1 MSTAPTTTG
10 TTTPPPD
17 GAAGGVQTVSLYER
31 WKRIHPLWVS
41 GGWQTWR
48 RVVLAVLVVVFY
60 VNPWL
65 RWNGYPGVRFD
76 LVHRQFTVF
85 WTTFVP
91 EEFVLLAWV
100 MLIAALVLFTVTVAA
115 GRVFCGWACPQTVWT
130 FVYFSIERFIE
141 GDRTARMR
149 LERGGWTLER
159 LAKKA
164 LKLSI
169 WAAIALSI
177 SITFIGY
184 FEDLHELL
192 PRIARFELT
201 KWEKIVILLPA
212 LGSFVGSAVLRE
224 QVCFHMCPYARF
236 QSVMFDHDTLVI
248 SYDEKRGEP
257 RAHRRKGTNYQ
268 AEGLGA
274 CVDCTKC
281 VQVCPTG
288 IDIRKGLQY
297 QCIACA
303 ACIDACSDVMA
314 SMGYGKSLIDYTS
327 ENRQAGKKVH
337 VLRPR
342 LIGYSSVILVL
353 LGLFSFALEHR
364 VPVHLTVIRDR
375 NRLYR
380 ERWDGEVENVYT
392 LRIQNRARERRDFRV
407 VVDSDLP
414 LAYDG
419 PQVVAVDGGSL
430 MSVPVRLK
438 LDGAHAANATT
449 SEVHFGL
456 RTGPDGAAEDHEGVA
471 IDEAS
476 RFYLPTRS
484 QP

>member
-1 MSTAPTTTG
+1 MSSPAHAPPAAATTG
-10 TTTPPPD
+10 
-17 GAAGGVQTVSLYER
+17 QTVSLYER

-48 RVVLAVLVVVFY
+48 RVVLAFLVVVFY
-60 VNPWL
+60 ANPWL
-65 RWNGYPGVRFD
+65 RWDGEPGVRFD
-76 LVHRQFTVF
+76 LTHRQFTLF

-91 EEFVLLAWV
+91 EEFVLLAWA

-115 GRVFCGWACPQTVWT
+115 GRLFCGWACPQTVWT

-141 GDRTARMR
+141 GDRTARLR
-149 LERGGWTLER
+149 LERGGWTPTR

-164 LKLSI
+164 LKLTI

-192 PRIARFELT
+192 PRILRFDLT
-201 KWEKIVILLPA
+201 KWEKVVILLPA

-236 QSVMFDHDTLVI
+236 QSVMFDHDTLII
-248 SYDEKRGEP
+248 SYDEARAEP
-257 RAHRRKGTNYQ
+257 RGHRRREADYK

-274 CVDCTKC
+274 CIDCHKC

-288 IDIRKGLQY
+288 IDIRQGLQY
-297 QCIACA
+297 QCIGCA
-303 ACIDACSDVMA
+303 ACIDACTDVMA
-314 SMGYGKSLIDYTS
+314 SMGYGKSLVHYTS
-327 ENRQAGKKVH
+327 ENRQAGKRVH

-342 LIGYSSVILVL
+342 LIGYASLILVM
-353 LGLFSFALEHR
+353 LGLFSFALDHR
-364 VPVHLTVIRDR
+364 TSVHLTVIRDR

-392 LRIQNRARERRDFRV
+392 LRIQNRAAESRDYRIV
-407 VVDSDLP
+407 VASALP
-414 LAYDG
+414 VAYVG
-419 PQVVAVDGGSL
+419 PEVVAVAAGAL
-430 MSVPVRLK
+430 ASVPVRLV
-438 LDGAHAANATT
+438 LDGEQAAKAAT
-449 SEVHFGL
+449 SEVQFGL
-456 RTGPDGAAEDHEGVA
+456 RSVAGQGVEGVDAEGVA

-484 QP
+484 TP

>member
-1 MSTAPTTTG
+1 MSSPAPATPAASTTG
-10 TTTPPPD
+10 P
-17 GAAGGVQTVSLYER
+17 VQTVSLYER

-41 GGWQTWR
+41 GGWQRWR
-48 RVVLAVLVVVFY
+48 RVVLAVLVLVFY

-65 RWNGYPGVRFD
+65 RWNGEPGVRFD
-76 LVHRQFTVF
+76 LTHRQFTLF

-91 EEFVLLAWV
+91 EEFVLLAWL

-130 FVYFSIERFIE
+130 FVYFTIERFIE

-164 LKLSI
+164 LKLTI
-169 WAAIALSI
+169 WATIALSI

-192 PRIARFELT
+192 PRILRFDLT
-201 KWEKIVILLPA
+201 KWEQVVILLPA

-236 QSVMFDHDTLVI
+236 QSVMFDHDTMII
-248 SYDEKRGEP
+248 SYDEARGEP
-257 RAHRRKGTNYQ
+257 RGHRRREADYKS
-268 AEGLGA
+268 EGLGA
-274 CVDCTKC
+274 CVDCHKC

-297 QCIACA
+297 QCIGCA
-303 ACIDACSDVMA
+303 ACIDACTDVMA
-314 SMGYGKSLIDYTS
+314 SMGYGKSLVNYTS
-327 ENRQAGKKVH
+327 QNRQAGKQVH
-337 VLRPR
+337 LLRPR
-342 LIGYSSVILVL
+342 LIGYSSLIVVM
-353 LGLFSFALEHR
+353 LGLFTFALDHR
-364 VPVHLTVIRDR
+364 TPVHLTVIRDR

-392 LRIQNRARERRDFRV
+392 LRIQNRAAESRNYRV
-407 VVDSDLP
+407 VVASELP
-414 LAYDG
+414 VAYVGPEIVEVAAGALA
-419 PQVVAVDGGSL
+419 A
-430 MSVPVRLK
+430 VPVRLV
-438 LDGAHAANATT
+438 LDGQHAANAVT

-456 RTGPDGAAEDHEGVA
+456 RSMAIDEVDADGIA

-484 QP
+484 TP

>member
-1 MSTAPTTTG
+1 MTATSPTTTA
-10 TTTPPPD
+10 TPSGPAAPPS
-17 GAAGGVQTVSLYER
+17 QKVSLYER

-76 LVHRQFTVF
+76 LTHRQFTVF

-100 MLIAALVLFTVTVAA
+100 MLIAALLLFTVTVAA

-130 FVYFSIERFIE
+130 FVYFTIERFIE

-159 LAKKA
+159 IAKKA
-164 LKLSI
+164 LKLTI

-177 SITFIGY
+177 SITFLGY
-184 FEDLHELL
+184 FEDLRELL
-192 PRIARFELT
+192 PRILRFDLT
-201 KWEKIVILLPA
+201 KWEKVVILLPA

-236 QSVMFDHDTLVI
+236 QSVMFDRDTLII
-248 SYDEKRGEP
+248 SYDEARGEP
-257 RAHRRKGTNYQ
+257 RGHRRRDADYQ

-274 CVDCTKC
+274 CIDCHKC

-297 QCIACA
+297 QCIGCA
-303 ACIDACSDVMA
+303 ACIDACTDVMA
-314 SMGYGKSLIDYTS
+314 SIGYGKTLIDYTS
-327 ENRQAGKKVH
+327 QNRQAGTKVH
-337 VLRPR
+337 ILRPR

-353 LGLFSFALEHR
+353 VGVFSFALDHR
-364 VPVHLTVIRDR
+364 TPVHLTVIRDR

-392 LRIQNRARERRDFRV
+392 LRIQNRAAEPHDYRV
-407 VVDSDLP
+407 VVASDLP
-414 LAYDG
+414 LAYVG
-419 PQVVAVDGGSL
+419 PEVIEVAAGSL
-430 MSVPVRLK
+430 ASVPVRLV
-438 LDGAHAANATT
+438 LDGEQAEKATT
-449 SEVHFGL
+449 SDVRFGL
-456 RTGPDGAAEDHEGVA
+456 RSVADDAAEGEEIA

-484 QP
+484 TP